1 MRVFSQL
8 NRMKNNCYNWGVPI
22 GSYFDVTDKD
32 ASVQYYV
39 QSFINRTLG
48 MFKYNGL
55 PDTMPQRDFE
65 LLLQVG
71 GFACIAENSGKLY
84 AFSGGL
90 GGEPN
95 EYYMPTICVVANPY
109 LKLSKSFKIDEDCV
123 VIPNDPLYDGLM
135 PMLNRYASM
144 LVENDITMR
153 MCDINSR
160 QTSLISASDDR
171 TKMSADLFIDNLIKG
186 KFSTVGESEFFKG
199 VKTQPYANGSAQC
212 LTNEIEYHQY
222 LISRVYNN
230 IGLDMNYNMK
240 RERLQ
245 NEEVKMNSDSL
256 DTLPDIMLRFRKDGL
271 EKVNRMFGTNITVD
285 FDGAW
290 LERRKRDEGTKED
303 VQSTEQSEEDEKTEQ
318 GGDEDGKA

>member
-1 MRVFSQL
+1 
-8 NRMKNNCYNWGVPI
+8 MKNNCYNWGVPI
-22 GSYFDVTDKD
+22 GSYFDITDKD

-55 PDTMPQRDFE
+55 PDTIPQRDFE

-84 AFSGGL
+84 AFSCGL

-171 TKMSADLFIDNLIKG
+171 TKMSADLFIDNLVKG

-271 EKVNRMFGTNITVD
+271 EKVNTMFGTNITVD

-290 LERRKRDEGTKED
+290 LERRKRDEETKED
-303 VQSTEQSEEDEKTEQ
+303 VQSTEQSEENEKTEQ

>member
-1 MRVFSQL
+1 MQAFSQL

-48 MFKYNGL
+48 MFKYDGL
-55 PDTMPQRDFE
+55 PDTIPQRDFE

-71 GFACIAENSGKLY
+71 GFACVAESSGKLY

-109 LKLSKSFKIDEDCV
+109 LKLSKSFRIDEDCV

-171 TKMSADLFIDNLIKG
+171 TKISADLFIDNLVKG

-256 DTLPDIMLRFRKDGL
+256 DTLPDIMLRFRRDGL

-290 LERRKRDEGTKED
+290 LERRKRDEAEEN
-303 VQSTEQSEEDEKTEQ
+303 VQSTEQNKEHENTEQ
-318 GGDEDGKA
+318 GGDEDGEA